1 MSSTVRQQARATGS
15 SRDQRKVLAVLF
27 IGVLMGALD
36 IAIVGPALQSIRTSF
51 GAGERDVSWIFSL
64 YVLFNLVGTP
74 LMAKL
79 SDRYGRR
86 VVYVSAVAV
95 FAVGSLL
102 VAAAPD
108 LRTFLAGRSIQGFG
122 AGGIFPVATAVIGDI
137 FPPERR
143 GRALGLIGAVFGIA
157 FMLGPLFGGLL
168 LPLGWHWLFLINLP
182 VAALVIALALRRLPG
197 VRRSERLPFDWA
209 GMAALAGHLVLL
221 AHGINQIDTA
231 HFAESILSAAVW
243 PSLAAAFLLGLAYIA
258 IERRASDPI
267 LRLRLYTSR
276 QTIIAGVLAT
286 GAGVGQLGVV
296 YLPSMAVAAFG
307 VSPAAASFL
316 QLPLVIAVSVGS
328 PFAGR
333 MLDRYG
339 SRIVVVSGALLFLGG
354 MLMHGTTVSG
364 LPSFMLAS
372 VLAGLGLTA
381 LVGAPVRY
389 IMLNEA
395 PPAERAAAQG
405 LITLNTSIG
414 QLVSSALLGA
424 FVASRGGGVPG
435 YRSAFL
441 AVAAAGMVLS
451 VLATGLKNR
460 SEERA
465 TVNAAGG
472 RFPH

>member
-1 MSSTVRQQARATGS
+1 
-15 SRDQRKVLAVLF
+15 VLF

-36 IAIVGPALQSIRTSF
+36 IAIVGPALPAIRATF

-64 YVLFNLVGTP
+64 YVLCNLIGTP

-86 VVYVSAVAV
+86 PVYITAVVL
-95 FAVGSLL
+95 FAAGSLL
-102 VAAAPD
+102 VALAPSF
-108 LRTFLAGRSIQGFG
+108 RVFLAGRSVQGFG
-122 AGGIFPVATAVIGDI
+122 AGGIFPVATAVIGDA

-143 GRALGLIGAVFGIA
+143 GGALGLIGAVFGIA
-157 FMLGPLFGGLL
+157 FILGPLIGGLI
-168 LPLGWHWLFLINLP
+168 LPFGWQWLFLINLP
-182 VAALVIALALRRLPG
+182 VAALVIAMALQRLPAA
-197 VRRSERLPFDWA
+197 RRPEQPPFDWP

-221 AHGINQIDTA
+221 AYGINRIDTA
-231 HFAESILSAAVW
+231 HFAQSLRSHGVW
-243 PSLAAAFLLGLAYIA
+243 PSLAAAALLGLSYIV
-258 IERRASDPI
+258 IEQRARDPI

-276 QTIIAGVLAT
+276 QTIIAGILAV
-286 GAGVGQLGVV
+286 GAGAGQLGVV

-307 VSPAAASFL
+307 VSNATASFL

-328 PFAGR
+328 PFVGR

-339 SRIVVVSGALLFLGG
+339 SRAVVVPGALFFLGG
-354 MLMHGTTVSG
+354 MLMHGTTVSA
-364 LPSFMLAS
+364 LPEFIIAGMLT
-372 VLAGLGLTA
+372 GLGLAA

-405 LITLNTSIG
+405 LMTLNISIG

-424 FVASRGGGVPG
+424 LVASRGGGVPG

-441 AVAAAGMVLS
+441 FVAAIGMVLM
-451 VLATGLKNR
+451 VMATGLKNR
-460 SEERA
+460 AEEQATMTAEGGRRA
-465 TVNAAGG
+465 T
-472 RFPH
+472 